1 MLSLVMVQ
9 LSNSAVHLKSWKGCF
24 AKIAYSM
31 EARKVSVAVSAR
43 LLWPHGH
50 EIAAEAN
57 RHALPICAP
66 YTLRRG
72 ACRRSQ
78 MRIGHGV

>member
-24 AKIAYSM
+24 AKISYSM
-31 EARKVSVAVSAR
+31 EARKVSVAVSAPV
-43 LLWPHGH
+43 LWPHGH
-50 EIAAEAN
+50 EVAAEATQ
-57 RHALPICAP
+57 HALPVCAP
-66 YTLRRG
+66 YTLPRG
-72 ACRRSQ
+72 GCWTSQ